1 MGEVKSRKLID
12 KRQRK
17 SEMFIVLWGKIAIQL
32 INNSKCKRCVSM
44 RFYLDHNIYIYSLNN
59 ALIGQAVEI
68 LKSDSVQFLYS
79 PAHIEE
85 VYTEFVKN
93 ESRYQQNM
101 QRIFE
106 QISKFTNYME
116 YLPSD
121 TQIIIKSKQLSDCY
135 NRVAVIDTT
144 QRMEFDGKY

>member
-1 MGEVKSRKLID
+1 
-12 KRQRK
+12 
-17 SEMFIVLWGKIAIQL
+17 
-32 INNSKCKRCVSM
+32 M